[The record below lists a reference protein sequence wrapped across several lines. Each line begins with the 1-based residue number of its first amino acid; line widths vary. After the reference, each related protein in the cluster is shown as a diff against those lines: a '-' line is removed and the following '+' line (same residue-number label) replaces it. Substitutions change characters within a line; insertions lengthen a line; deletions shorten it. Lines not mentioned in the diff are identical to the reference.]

1 MFLKKKGLLTDCEQ
15 LLSPMNSDKEGRLRG
30 GFAGIAP
37 ASAGF
42 SPNDQ
47 CQNIKCANIDCNN
60 KECGNGECGNKGC
73 TNHACFNITLVPNT
87 TTITA
92 TKEPNN
98 GFIPCGFI

>member
-15 LLSPMNSDKEGRLRG
+15 LLSPMSSDKEGRLRG

-37 ASAGF
+37 ASTIL
-42 SPNDQ
+42 SPNGG
-47 CQNIKCANIDCNN
+47 CTNIDCLN
-60 KECGNGECGNKGC
+60 KDCRNDKCGNGECINEGCLNK
-73 TNHACFNITLVPNT
+73 ACFNITLVPNT